1 MNFLSNLNLNK
12 NELQNAVMHP
22 LASPPSSPKAGQV
35 YFNSVEKEMYQYDG
49 TKWKKFGSDS
59 IDWSKITNIP
69 DDLVFDENY
78 VHTDNNFTTTEK
90 NKLSGIQSG
99 AEVNVQADWNETSS
113 TSDAYIKNKPTIP
126 TVPVYTIEE
135 VSVTSGYLK
144 TYQLKKDSTY
154 VGAKIN
160 IPKDMVVSSGSVKTV
175 TQTDVPYS
183 GAVIGDKYI
192 DLVIANAT
200 SSHIYIP
207 VKDLVDVYTAGTSI
221 SVSNSNVISVVSDT
235 ALSSTSVNPVQNKVI
250 NTALAGK
257 LGKTENA
264 VSATKLATARNINGL
279 NFDGTAN
286 RVNYGICNTEA
297 TTAAKV
303 VSCSGFSLITGSEI
317 TVKFTVT
324 NTASNPTLNVNSTGA
339 KAIYYN
345 GSAISAGYLKANKT
359 YNFRYNGTQY
369 DLVGDI
375 DTNTTYTLASFGIT
389 ATASELNKL
398 DGCTVS
404 TTELNYLDGV
414 TSNIQT
420 QLGGKLGTSGNAS
433 NVTNTFTQASSRAN
447 LTSGEKLSISLGKI
461 MKWFADLKTVAFSG
475 SYNDLTNKP
484 TSLPANGG
492 NADTVDNVHVDNSST
507 GNALWTAEKI
517 MSQIESSK
525 SIGYQYTGT
534 VEANEIINMTIPSI
548 TDYKTPNVEVLV
560 FIDEVWQKAIHGI
573 DYVYAFTS
581 NTNLKVTFFNAGQY
595 KVNYFFMASGSFPN
609 FITSETQPTTQNQG
623 DYWFEIL

>member
-1 MNFLSNLNLNK
+1 MNFLSNINLNK

-22 LASPPSSPKAGQV
+22 LASAPSSPKAGQI
-35 YFNSVEKEMYQYDG
+35 YFNSIEKEMYQYDG
-49 TKWKKFGSDS
+49 TQWKKFGSDS

-69 DDLVFDENY
+69 EDLVFDDNY

-221 SVSNSNVISVVSDT
+221 SVSDSNVISVISDT

-257 LGKTENA
+257 LG
-264 VSATKLATARNINGL
+264 
-279 NFDGTAN
+279 
-286 RVNYGICNTEA
+286 
-297 TTAAKV
+297 
-303 VSCSGFSLITGSEI
+303 
-317 TVKFTVT
+317 
-324 NTASNPTLNVNSTGA
+324 
-339 KAIYYN
+339 
-345 GSAISAGYLKANKT
+345 
-359 YNFRYNGTQY
+359 
-369 DLVGDI
+369 
-375 DTNTTYTLASFGIT
+375 
-389 ATASELNKL
+389 
-398 DGCTVS
+398 
-404 TTELNYLDGV
+404 
-414 TSNIQT
+414 
-420 QLGGKLGTSGNAS
+420 TSGNAS
-433 NVTNTFTQASSRAN
+433 NVTNTFTQASSRTN

-534 VEANEIINMTIPSI
+534 VEANEIVNMTIPSI

-581 NTNLKVTFFNAGQY
+581 STNLRVTFFNAGQY

>member
-1 MNFLSNLNLNK
+1 MGNKQASEALLKGINYAIENKLNK
-12 NELQNAVMHP
+12 APMDKTFTGVIKNI
-22 LASPPSSPKAGQV
+22 
-35 YFNSVEKEMYQYDG
+35 KEGNIYDVLIQG
-49 TKWKKFGSDS
+49 
-59 IDWSKITNIP
+59 KIYTNIP
-69 DDLVFDENY
+69 SIFNGLNINETVKIKVPQNQYSQMYIEGKYNTKLTIPSKLPNPYSLIFKGAVIEKYDGSKEVTVTIPSAGGESGTSNYNDLVNKPSINDITLEGNKTLEELNIQPKGNYLTEEEDPTVPEYVKKISELDINNWNNKSNFSGDYNDLQNKPTIPTKTSELINDSNFVSDANY
-78 VHTDNNFTTTEK
+78 VHTDNNYTTAEK
-90 NKLSGIQSG
+90 DKLSGIQNG
-99 AEVNVQADWNETSS
+99 AEVNVQSDWNETDSS
-113 TSDAYIKNKPTIP
+113 SDSYIKNKPIIP
-126 TVPVYTIEE
+126 SVPEYTIEE
-135 VSVTSGYLK
+135 VSATSGYLK
-144 TYQLKKDSTY
+144 TYQLKKDSAY

-221 SVSNSNVISVVSDT
+221 SVSDSNVISVVSDT
-235 ALSSTSVNPVQNKVI
+235 ELSETSVNPVQNKVI
-250 NTALAGK
+250 KNALDG
-257 LGKTENA
+257 
-264 VSATKLATARNINGL
+264 KLAT
-279 NFDGTAN
+279 T
-286 RVNYGICNTEA
+286 
-297 TTAAKV
+297 
-303 VSCSGFSLITGSEI
+303 
-317 TVKFTVT
+317 
-324 NTASNPTLNVNSTGA
+324 
-339 KAIYYN
+339 
-345 GSAISAGYLKANKT
+345 
-359 YNFRYNGTQY
+359 
-369 DLVGDI
+369 
-375 DTNTTYTLASFGIT
+375 
-389 ATASELNKL
+389 
-398 DGCTVS
+398 
-404 TTELNYLDGV
+404 
-414 TSNIQT
+414 
-420 QLGGKLGTSGNAS
+420 GNAS
-433 NVTNTFTQASSRAN
+433 NVTNTFTQASSRTN
-447 LTSGEKLSISLGKI
+447 LTTGEKLSISLGKI
-461 MKWFADLKTVAFSG
+461 MKWFADLKAVAFSG

-534 VEANEIINMTIPSI
+534 VEANEIVNMTIPSI

-581 NTNLKVTFFNAGQY
+581 STNLRVTFFNAGQY